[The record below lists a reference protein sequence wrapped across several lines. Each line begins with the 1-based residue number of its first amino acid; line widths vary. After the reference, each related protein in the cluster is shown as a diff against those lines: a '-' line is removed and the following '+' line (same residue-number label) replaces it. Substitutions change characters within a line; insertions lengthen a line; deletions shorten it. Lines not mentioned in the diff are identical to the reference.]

1 MGCPT
6 SFVVGYVR
14 EIIIPNCGQWP
25 FTEFNS
31 SDVFLQRQSTVMAG
45 AIGSRVGRHART
57 QGSLTIRLKEI
68 NRVVI
73 VFLEAHR
80 FFI

>member
-1 MGCPT
+1 
-6 SFVVGYVR
+6 
-14 EIIIPNCGQWP
+14 
-25 FTEFNS
+25 
-31 SDVFLQRQSTVMAG
+31 MAG
-45 AIGSRVGRHART
+45 AIGSRVGWHART